1 MGKQRVGY
9 KNVSIVVAA
18 QNGSMSEDSM
28 QLVALCSRNNYGRL
42 DELVRVPAD
51 SLFACRR
58 GDACREAMHVVSNA
72 YPVLIVS

>member
-42 DELVRVPAD
+42 DELVRFCPWTPFLHV
-51 SLFACRR
+51 
-58 GDACREAMHVVSNA
+58 GEAMHVVSNA
-72 YPVLIVS
+72 YSDLIVS